1 MILQGT
7 KIIVVGAGI
16 AGLAVARFLGLAGA
30 QVHVIEQSPALRTAG
45 AGIQIS
51 PNGARVLRALGLE
64 PALKALGLR
73 AQAVMLQDGFTG
85 QMVSRA
91 TLGEDF
97 YFLHR
102 SDLLGLLAD
111 GARNAGVLIEF
122 GQKLAAYDLTG
133 YFPKIINANGQ
144 VNSASLIIG
153 ADGLHS
159 GLRAQ
164 LNGASAPLYTGYVAW
179 RALCD
184 VSTDSESLPVAQV
197 FMAPKRHLV
206 SYPLRAGKLRNLVG
220 VAARSSFTKEG
231 WHMRENTADFCKTFG
246 DFAPQ
251 VQAWLSNLGPD
262 ADVGLWGL
270 FRHAPCSDWGR
281 ALPKGAVA
289 ILGDAAHPT
298 LPFLAQGAN
307 LALEDAAVFAR
318 AFERFVDLGQALT
331 AYQKARAARVK
342 KVVEAARLNGR
353 GYHIEGAAR
362 SLSFGALRL
371 GGKMAANIA
380 FRRYRWIYDYDAMTA
395 V

>member
-133 YFPKIINANGQ
+133 SCPKIINANGQ

-184 VSTDSESLPVAQV
+184 IQPIAK
-197 FMAPKRHLV
+197 A
-206 SYPLRAGKLRNLVG
+206 YPLR
-220 VAARSSFTKEG
+220 RSSWRPSAIWSAIRCARGGCAIWWGSQRGLVSLKKG
-231 WHMRENTADFCKTFG
+231 GICAKTLQI
-246 DFAPQ
+246 FAR
-251 VQAWLSNLGPD
+251 LL
-262 ADVGLWGL
+262 
-270 FRHAPCSDWGR
+270 
-281 ALPKGAVA
+281 A
-289 ILGDAAHPT
+289 IL
-298 LPFLAQGAN
+298 L
-307 LALEDAAVFAR
+307 R
-318 AFERFVDLGQALT
+318 
-331 AYQKARAARVK
+331 KC
-342 KVVEAARLNGR
+342 
-353 GYHIEGAAR
+353 
-362 SLSFGALRL
+362 RL
-371 GGKMAANIA
+371 G
-380 FRRYRWIYDYDAMTA
+380 
-395 V
+395 